1 MKPFFIKSTALLGS
15 LILGLALAVSTVDAA
30 EKKKKDP
37 GKKLYMTK
45 TCMACHGRNGKK
57 AIMDYPNLAGQN
69 EKYMIR
75 QVNEI
80 ISGKRKGS
88 PDKTGHPRAQGM
100 RGALTI
106 PETGEPT
113 ITKEEIKLISA
124 WLAKQ
129 EPAKPKAPKQPID
142 PASAEAG
149 KKLYKKKCKSCHGK
163 EGKKPLKGNPIVA
176 GQKHAYIINQINDIK
191 TKARKTGK
199 TAAMFGA
206 VKKLTDEQIV
216 SLADYLSQIDRTA
229 K

>member
-1 MKPFFIKSTALLGS
+1 MKSFLIKSTALLSG
-15 LILGLALAVSTVDAA
+15 LVLGLALGVSTADAA
-30 EKKKKDP
+30 KKKDP
-37 GKKLYMTK
+37 GKKLYMTR

-69 EKYMIR
+69 QKYMIR
-75 QVNEI
+75 QINEI

-88 PDKTGHPRAQGM
+88 PDKTGHPRSQSM

-124 WLAKQ
+124 WLSKQ
-129 EPAKPKAPKQPID
+129 EPPKLKAPKAPID
-142 PASAEAG
+142 PASAAAG
-149 KKLYKKKCKSCHGK
+149 KDLYKKKCKACHGK
-163 EGKKPLKGNPIVA
+163 EGKKPANKNNPIIA
-176 GQKHAYIINQINDIK
+176 GQKHAYIMIQINDIK
-191 TKARKTGK
+191 SKARKTSK
-199 TAAMFGA
+199 TAPMYAS
-206 VKKLTDEQIV
+206 VKKLSDEQIK